1 VRPRTSP
8 GVADFALIVRERAN
22 DKRRNCSTNPQQRCL
37 PCALISAVSD
47 RGVLRIFEALL
58 VAIVLVAVGLGVT
71 WPQRMPSA
79 SQPALLPTLTE
90 PTTRALLPAT
100 PTPPMTPTS
109 PSPNVQLDIAPTTAV
124 DPRVVDEHTPEAGDA
139 PPLAQASGTIN
150 ILILGTD
157 AAADRRYA
165 RSDTVI
171 VASISPD
178 LPSVSLLSFPRDL
191 QVRLPDGSA
200 DRINTVFQRGNLI
213 GYPGG
218 GPAYMALVL
227 RKNFGIKI
235 DHFVRVDFAGL
246 IKAVDILGGIE
257 VLVECELH
265 DTFPDP
271 DAPAGKSDLDL
282 YPGKVTLNGK
292 QALWYVRSRWST
304 TDFDRARRQQ
314 KVLRAIWRKA
324 REGNWLQ
331 NALGLYSEFRNNVET
346 DLGPTDILPL
356 VEIASRLSNNNI
368 KSRVITWPIVRSQQ
382 RADGASILVP
392 TEQIHSFIAEA
403 LAPPAGNQIAN
414 RPAVEVYNGSSRPDM
429 ELVAA
434 ERLTWEGFQ
443 VVALGTLGNER
454 FPKTQIVD
462 YATTRKG
469 SPIPR
474 LREIFRVAPQHVI
487 GQPDPSSP
495 AAARVILGEDYDS
508 CPNTAM
514 IAGEVPLAPV
524 GEQIGVTPVP

>member
-1 VRPRTSP
+1 M
-8 GVADFALIVRERAN
+8 
-22 DKRRNCSTNPQQRCL
+22 
-37 PCALISAVSD
+37 
-47 RGVLRIFEALL
+47 FEALL
-58 VAIVLVAVGLGVT
+58 AAIALVAVGLGVT
-71 WPQRMPSA
+71 WPRAPSA
-79 SQPALLPTLTE
+79 SQPAILPTLAE
-90 PTTRALLPAT
+90 PTARPPLPATSAPSAT
-100 PTPPMTPTS
+100 PTPPSANIQPD
-109 PSPNVQLDIAPTTAV
+109 LAPTAV
-124 DPRVVDEHTPEAGDA
+124 DLRVDERMIEAGDA
-139 PPLAQASGTIN
+139 PLLAQAANTIN

-171 VASISPD
+171 VASINPD

-200 DRINTVFQRGNLI
+200 DRINTVFQRGNLSD
-213 GYPGG
+213 YPGG

-246 IKAVDILGGIE
+246 IKAVDVLGGIE

-271 DAPAGKSDLDL
+271 DAPAGKSDLDV

-292 QALWYVRSRWST
+292 QALWYARSRWST

-331 NALGLYSEFRNNVET
+331 NALGLYSEFRSNVET

-382 RADGASILVP
+382 RADGASVLVP
-392 TEQIHSFIAEA
+392 TEQIYGFIAEA

-434 ERLTWEGFQ
+434 ERLAWEGFQ
-443 VVALGTLGNER
+443 VVALGTLSDDR
-454 FPKTQIVD
+454 FPQTQIID

-474 LREIFRVAPQHVI
+474 LREIFRVAPQNVI

-495 AAARVILGEDYDS
+495 SDARVILGEDYDS
-508 CPNTAM
+508 CPNTAL
-514 IAGEVPLAPV
+514 IAGEVPLAPA
-524 GEQIGVTPVP
+524 GEQISVTPAP